1 MPSAIAIQVLP
12 LGVLDKGEVYRLVD
26 TAIAALRLPG
36 LQVHVGPFE
45 TVIEGP
51 EESLWLAAR
60 SAHEAVIRIHP
71 ACATYMKVFTAPD
84 LGTTEEKVSR
94 HS

>member
-1 MPSAIAIQVLP
+1 MPTAIAIQVLP
-12 LGVLDKGEVYRLVD
+12 LGVAGKEEIYTLVNA
-26 TAIAALRLPG
+26 AIAALRLPDIR
-36 LQVHVGPFE
+36 VYVGPFE

-51 EESLWLAAR
+51 DDSLWLAAR

-94 HS
+94 HR